1 MQQYQK
7 NDLLKNP
14 TVRISLHIIFW
25 LVYLFISAVTVKRFY
40 EEESLFELIFRF
52 SITLPID
59 ILATYFTVYYLMP
72 RFLYKKKYMH
82 FAIIF
87 IASAGAFILVQRL
100 MLWYITLPY
109 LLKSTPSSPFFL
121 MNWFYSFTN
130 IYIIVLVVA
139 GVKLVQRNVREE
151 KNIQELN
158 EKKTEAEL
166 KFLKAQVHPHFLFN
180 TLNNLYALTLDQ
192 SPKASEVVL
201 KLSELMNYMLYEC
214 NEETILISKEIKL
227 LENYLSLERIR
238 YEDTLDIDFQV
249 IGETAGKKVAPMML
263 LPFVENAFKH
273 GVSKLSGNAHVVISL
288 SLDGN
293 KLEFRSKNTKPANVK
308 PDLAGYSE
316 GIGLKNVQRRLE
328 LLYPQK
334 HEIRFDYSE
343 KEFNVWLTI
352 ILD

>member
-1 MQQYQK
+1 MEHHKK
-7 NDLLKNP
+7 NELLKNP
-14 TVRISLHIIFW
+14 TIRISLHIVFW
-25 LVYLFISAVTVKRFY
+25 LVYLFISAATVKRFY
-40 EEESLFELIFRF
+40 EDESLFQLMFRF
-52 SITLPID
+52 SITLPVD
-59 ILATYFTVYYLMP
+59 ILATYFTVYFLMP
-72 RFLYKKKYMH
+72 KYLYKKKYLH

-87 IASAGAFILVQRL
+87 IVSAGIFILLQRS
-100 MLWYITLPY
+100 MLWYITYPY
-109 LLKSTPSSPFFL
+109 VLRTTPNSAFFL
-121 MNWFYSFTN
+121 LNWFYSFTN

-214 NEETILISKEIKL
+214 NEETILITKEIKL
-227 LENYLSLERIR
+227 IENYLSLERIR
-238 YEDTLDIDFQV
+238 YEDNLDIDFQV

-273 GVSKLSGNAHVVISL
+273 GVSKLSTKARVLISL
-288 SLDGN
+288 SLDGS
-293 KLEFRSKNTKPANVK
+293 KLEFQSKNTKPAHVK

-334 HEIRFDYSE
+334 HDIRFDYSE

-352 ILD
+352 TLD